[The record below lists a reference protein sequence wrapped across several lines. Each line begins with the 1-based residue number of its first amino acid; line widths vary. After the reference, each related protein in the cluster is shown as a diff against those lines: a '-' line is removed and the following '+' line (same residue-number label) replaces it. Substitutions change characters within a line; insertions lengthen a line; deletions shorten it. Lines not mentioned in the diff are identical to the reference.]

1 MLVIDRVLLGWVHL
15 SMGADLALAQVPI
28 MWLCCLDMWGLVAMV
43 GLKSVI
49 TVEAVMIAVT
59 LTVCQ
64 SAMSAVGLSNSGVG
78 ATISAVHAGRT
89 DMQSKILFQ
98 ISNSYNVSRNIRAFL
113 RSVSLEYKYF

>member
-1 MLVIDRVLLGWVHL
+1 
-15 SMGADLALAQVPI
+15 
-28 MWLCCLDMWGLVAMV
+28 MV
-43 GLKSVI
+43 GYMSVI
-49 TVEAVMIAVT
+49 TMEAVTIAVT

-64 SAMSAVGLSNSGVG
+64 SARSAVGLSNSGIG
-78 ATISAVHAGRT
+78 ASVSAVHAGRT